1 MNISTDH
8 VHPKQKSSVKSA
20 RSADCRHEPDDWRRG
35 GHPLRHAWHGAGP
48 EA

>member
-1 MNISTDH
+1 MFIPNKNILG
-8 VHPKQKSSVKSA
+8 KSA